1 MDCMAGLHIAA
12 ITNTTSSAMP
22 PKPWANWRNQL
33 PKGKRRLDFDDESR
47 KEPKREAQSGSGG
60 TSTADSRNVNNSR
73 YNRHNEESRPRER
86 STGERGS
93 GNGGSDR
100 GGSSGGLN
108 TAVHP
113 LLRDLA
119 SVPQAAKQG
128 PKRQRKPRSIFDPA
142 SLNPYLNQ
150 GDVSGQSHKP
160 RPLQLNPQGKYV
172 AQGEQLRER
181 LKKEKEEEE
190 YQRQLALKNLLP
202 DENLGEQLYKPQ
214 WPPLIESWDRP
225 YLQTRL
231 YDDFKGEFVYDDE
244 EAPVSIYV
252 QHPVPVLVHR
262 PEVELA
268 LHLTKKELK
277 RKRRNERL
285 ARHKEKQ
292 DRIRLGLDPPPP
304 PKVKLSNLM
313 NVLTNEA
320 IKDPTGVEMKVRE
333 QVEERHRQHMKAN
346 EERQLTPEQRHEK
359 TKERHERDL
368 GRGVFTTVYRIDS
381 LENGQHQY
389 KVDVNAKQM
398 DLYGMVLYNPRFNL
412 VIVEGGERGIKYY
425 RRLMT
430 SRIDWTQT
438 DQTKQQQS
446 TTQGGSSHISQPFLQ
461 SLNRCTVVW
470 EGQLRQLSF
479 KKWSRMYTS
488 SDDEACDLLARFG
501 LENYWREAAAAV

>member
-1 MDCMAGLHIAA
+1 MVIVGV
-12 ITNTTSSAMP
+12 
-22 PKPWANWRNQL
+22 W
-33 PKGKRRLDFDDESR
+33 KRRLDFDDESR

-190 YQRQLALKNLLP
+190 YQRQLASKNLLP

-225 YLQTRL
+225 YLQTRS

-252 QHPVPVLVHR
+252 QHPVPVSVHR
-262 PEVELA
+262 PEVESA

-277 RKRRNERL
+277 RKRL
-285 ARHKEKQ
+285 
-292 DRIRLGLDPPPP
+292 
-304 PKVKLSNLM
+304 KLSNLM

-412 VIVEGGERGIKYY
+412 VILSLITLGSVVAIACWPQQKKAKEEVIKQTTEGPKPG
-425 RRLMT
+425 
-430 SRIDWTQT
+430 
-438 DQTKQQQS
+438 DQDELYAFQKIINDFTK
-446 TTQGGSSHISQPFLQ
+446 
-461 SLNRCTVVW
+461 
-470 EGQLRQLSF
+470 
-479 KKWSRMYTS
+479 
-488 SDDEACDLLARFG
+488 DEK
-501 LENYWREAAAAV
+501 